1 MSSIFTFNAAWE
13 WSFFVLAAVC
23 VWAAGLSIIMLPR
36 QPPPETRSTNSIHAQ
51 LDVSGTVFGGT
62 GLVPFSFAC
71 NPAPAVGWRT
81 PDTYFLL
88 IIGALLFAAFV
99 YNETVVVDPLLPLGA
114 MGSSTNPILGCT
126 AAAWGCFIIW
136 VFYTF
141 QLLELPREWTPL
153 LARAGFIPVAVEAFA
168 VALLL
173 AYPMPGAEVYWA
185 FLVSVLSSLLAS
197 ILIATAPPEQT
208 YWASIL
214 YGYDESPCDDAVA
227 EESAR
232 ELSRGRKQLGPG
244 SIELLHV
251 TFHGNGK
258 VS

>member
-1 MSSIFTFNAAWE
+1 MALSLFNAAAPVGFVIGAAMSSIFTVNAAWE
-13 WSFFVLAAVC
+13 WTFFVLAAVC
-23 VWAAGLSIIMLPR
+23 VSAAGLSIIMLPR
-36 QPPPETRSTNSIHAQ
+36 QAPPETRSTNSIHAQ

-62 GLVPFSFAC
+62 GLVLFSFAC

-81 PDTYFLL
+81 PYTYFLL

-99 YNETVVVDPLLPLGA
+99 YNETVV
-114 MGSSTNPILGCT
+114 
-126 AAAWGCFIIW
+126 
-136 VFYTF
+136 
-141 QLLELPREWTPL
+141 LLELPREWTPL
-153 LARAGFIPVAVEAFA
+153 LARAGFVPVAAEVFA

-173 AYPMPGAEVYWA
+173 AYLMPGVEVYWA
-185 FLVSVLSSLLAS
+185 FLVSVLSSLLTS

-208 YWASIL
+208 YWAIIFPASASR
-214 YGYDESPCDDAVA
+214 YGHDESPCDDAVA

-232 ELSRGRKQLGPG
+232 ELSRDRKQLGPG

-258 VS
+258 DS